1 MHRMQSNAHS
11 DYSAAVEDYLRAIFH
26 LSGDEAGQ
34 RVTTSQLAER
44 LAVRPA
50 SVTSMLQ
57 KLAAATPALVDYHKS
72 HGACLTPEGKLAALG
87 VVRCHRLL
95 ELFLH
100 EKLGFGWDEVHDE
113 ADRLEHAISAA
124 TADRIAEALGH
135 PTHDPHGH
143 AIPDA
148 DLTLEPATG
157 ISLADCATGATAAVR
172 YVCDEDGD
180 LLRYL
185 DAIGLRPGE
194 PVVVIRREIEN
205 DLLWVRVGE
214 GGSVP
219 LGLLAATQVFV
230 QPHSV

>member
-1 MHRMQSNAHS
+1 MQSNAHS
-11 DYSAAVEDYLRAIFH
+11 DHSAAVEDYLRAIFN
-26 LSGDEAGQ
+26 LSGDKLGQ

-72 HGACLTPEGKLAALG
+72 HGACLTLEGQQAALG

-124 TADRIAEALGH
+124 TVDRIAEALGH

-157 ISLADCATGATAAVR
+157 ISLANCATGAAAAVR
-172 YVCDEDGD
+172 YVRDEDAD

-194 PVVVIRREIEN
+194 PVVVARREIEN
-205 DLLWVRVGE
+205 DLLWVRVGD
-214 GGSVP
+214 GVP
-219 LGLLAATQVFV
+219 VPIGLLAATQIFV
-230 QPHSV
+230 RPRSA

>member
-1 MHRMQSNAHS
+1 MHRIQSNAHS
-11 DYSAAVEDYLRAIFH
+11 DHSAAVEDYLRAIFH
-26 LSGDEAGQ
+26 LSGDVAGH

-72 HGACLTPEGKLAALG
+72 HGACLTPEGNQAALG

-143 AIPDA
+143 PIPDA

-157 ISLADCATGATAAVR
+157 ISLAECATGAAAAVR
-172 YVCDEDGD
+172 YVCDEDTD

-185 DAIGLRPGE
+185 DVIGLRPGE
-194 PVVVIRREIEN
+194 PVVISRRESEN
-205 DLLWVRVGE
+205 ELLWVRVGDGE
-214 GGSVP
+214 PVP
-219 LGLLAATQVFV
+219 IGQVAATQVFV
-230 QPHSV
+230 QPHAV

>member
-50 SVTSMLQ
+50 SVTSMVQ

>member
-1 MHRMQSNAHS
+1 MQSNAQS
-11 DYSAAVEDYLRAIFH
+11 DHSAAVEDYLRAIFN
-26 LSGDEAGQ
+26 LSGDESGQ

-72 HGACLTPEGKLAALG
+72 HGACLTPEGQQAALG

-124 TADRIAEALGH
+124 TVDRIAEALGH

-148 DLTLEPATG
+148 DLALEPATG
-157 ISLADCATGATAAVR
+157 ISLADCATGVAAVR
-172 YVCDEDGD
+172 YVRDEDAD

-185 DAIGLRPGE
+185 NAIGLRPGV
-194 PVVVIRREIEN
+194 PVVVAQREIEN
-205 DLLWVRVGE
+205 DLLWVRVGD
-214 GGSVP
+214 GDPVP
-219 LGLLAATQVFV
+219 IGLLAAAQIFV
-230 QPHSV
+230 QPRSA